1 MRGAGGSAMRI
12 ARWVQR
18 VCLSS
23 ALVLA
28 VLALVAPLLA
38 PADAQEDPEAG
49 RPTAFVA
56 DAEAFATQVLV
67 NTVPPQ
73 FFAELVNAR
82 SPFATSRFET
92 GSTSIAKASMLN
104 PGLAV
109 TGIATICAVGLPC
122 DQIPN
127 FPPPYP
133 LMADASYPLATDAV
147 AQITGGALS
156 LGALLTQSGDARA
169 HAGRDKVTA
178 DATAAGGTVGPG
190 VVPLVKIG
198 NATATN
204 DLSFADDGTLVA
216 TALAAVS
223 DISILGVLHIDS
235 IETRSISRANADGTK
250 VNDVHF
256 DIGGATLAG
265 TPVTIGAD
273 GIAIGGPP
281 QGGDV
286 FSKIGQTL
294 TPLLTGFRGK
304 VRALGTSDKVDDAGA
319 TASATGIAI
328 DLFPNIDTVAGVS
341 PTVTV
346 LLGFAGSHSYAFNA
360 PLSTGGTS
368 VTGTGSTGGTSG
380 TEGTSGTAGRPGTAG
395 TNVPGTVGSGG
406 PGSLIE
412 EVVTSLLSGAAAD
425 RLKFFYLA
433 WTLSM
438 IGLALGSRLK
448 PARLNGG
455 LHGGQR

>member
-1 MRGAGGSAMRI
+1 MRI

-18 VCLSS
+18 VCLSG

-56 DAEAFATQVLV
+56 DAESFATQVLI

-82 SPFATSRFET
+82 SPFATSHFET
-92 GSTSIAKASMLN
+92 GSTSNAKASMLN

-109 TGIATICAVGLPC
+109 TGIATLCAAGIPC

-133 LMADASYPLATDAV
+133 LMASATYPLAIDST
-147 AQITGGALS
+147 AQIDGGALS

-190 VVPLVKIG
+190 AVPLVKIG

-216 TALAAVS
+216 TSLAAVS
-223 DISILGVLHIDS
+223 DVMILGTLHIDS

-256 DIGGATLAG
+256 DISGATLAG
-265 TPVTIGAD
+265 TPITIGAD
-273 GIAIGGPP
+273 GIALGGPP

-294 TPLLTGFRGK
+294 TPLLTGFRGQ
-304 VRALGTSDKVDDAGA
+304 VRALGTNDKVDEGGA
-319 TASATGIAI
+319 TASATGVAI
-328 DLFPNIDTVAGVS
+328 DLFPNIDAAAGVS
-341 PTVTV
+341 PTITV
-346 LLGFAGSHSYAFNA
+346 LLGFAGSHAYAFNA
-360 PLSTGGTS
+360 PASADVGPVL
-368 VTGTGSTGGTSG
+368 GTGSTTGTGGTAG
-380 TEGTSGTAGRPGTAG
+380 TPGTPGRPGTGA
-395 TNVPGTVGSGG
+395 TSVPGNGGSGG
-406 PGSLIE
+406 PGALVE

-438 IGLALGSRLK
+438 IGLAVGSRLK
-448 PARLNGG
+448 PARLTGLNGG
-455 LHGGQR
+455 ANSGQP